1 MHSNKMQDSPDIC
14 CFSLRD
20 IFSETERVLQKS
32 TTTMASCFL
41 QDLRIAK
48 NVEYSQERLKGRK
61 QLNRGGK
68 QRLLLQWPVTN
79 EIDRLLKSYLSFI
92 FRLFSF

>member
-1 MHSNKMQDSPDIC
+1 MLFLD
-14 CFSLRD
+14 LRYLQRNRESS
-20 IFSETERVLQKS
+20 SEKHDYGKS
-32 TTTMASCFL
+32 FFFL

-61 QLNRGGK
+61 QLNRRGK
-68 QRLLLQWPVTN
+68 QRLFLQWPVTN
-79 EIDRLLKSYLSFI
+79 KIDCPLKSYLSFI